1 MAARRC
7 GEAPCGRQA
16 SRTDRATAIDR
27 SRRRGGHCGHRYHQ
41 EGHRRP
47 WIRFH
52 HRRGR
57 QGLLL
62 PSRRPDGIARLR
74 PTRRR
79 REGPVRRRAEPQ
91 GRPREERPERLTR
104 SPNDRPRT
112 SRAVFSMP
120 SHYSRG
126 VDRPRLRARRNIAL
140 DAAIKA
146 VTIGLLVWAVLSPE
160 LPQFRDKA
168 FIGRAIAYPIALSA
182 IPIGWWLLGRR
193 IPFPVAADI
202 LFGLPFLI
210 DVVGN
215 ALNLYDSIEWWDDAN
230 HLVNW
235 MLHTA
240 AIGLLLRH
248 GTWGRATRTALAF
261 GYAATSAVV

>member
-1 MAARRC
+1 
-7 GEAPCGRQA
+7 
-16 SRTDRATAIDR
+16 
-27 SRRRGGHCGHRYHQ
+27 
-41 EGHRRP
+41 
-47 WIRFH
+47 
-52 HRRGR
+52 
-57 QGLLL
+57 
-62 PSRRPDGIARLR
+62 
-74 PTRRR
+74 
-79 REGPVRRRAEPQ
+79 
-91 GRPREERPERLTR
+91 
-104 SPNDRPRT
+104 
-112 SRAVFSMP
+112 MP

-261 GYAATSAVV
+261 GYAATSAVVWELAEFVTFVPNSPEAATAYADTLLDLALGLTGGLIGAIATGRLPLERPRVGPAAAVSGRSSRRGVG